1 MIQNKKHEVQELSK
15 RMKETIKRIQV
26 TVHMVLILL
35 TGCVPQDGAGIIG
48 VMLYTPDGIP
58 IRTTVD
64 NTTAAQYQNLVSHL
78 TAAARSRKQTFA
90 KFEFS
95 QSRRFQGLLRVERDI
110 SLSLMIFV
118 LVSQFHFYFYLL
130 CCGLMPI

>member
-26 TVHMVLILL
+26 TVHVHMVLILL

-78 TAAARSRKQTFA
+78 TAAARSWKQTFM
-90 KFEFS
+90 KFKGS
-95 QSRRFQGLLRVERDI
+95 QSRRF
-110 SLSLMIFV
+110 
-118 LVSQFHFYFYLL
+118 
-130 CCGLMPI
+130 

>member
-1 MIQNKKHEVQELSK
+1 MFQNKKHEVQELSK

-26 TVHMVLILL
+26 TVHCSYLSM
-35 TGCVPQDGAGIIG
+35 TDCVAQDGAGIIG

-78 TAAARSRKQTFA
+78 TAAARSVVRDLDPTNDLTF
-90 KFEFS
+90 F
-95 QSRRFQGLLRVERDI
+95 RI
-110 SLSLMIFV
+110 SAV
-118 LVSQFHFYFYLL
+118 
-130 CCGLMPI
+130 